1 MDFGFNEEQE
11 QLRAIVRDYLN
22 AETPVTYARAMMD
35 DERGYTDAAWQSMA
49 ELGWLGLSV
58 PERFGGS
65 GLGCLE
71 TALVA
76 EAMGTVV
83 LPGPWFATVAM
94 GLAAWQAAA
103 DEAQSAQV
111 LPEVARGEH
120 RLALAVAEGR
130 GSWAG
135 ADLALEAR
143 ADDDGW
149 VLDGEKLFVADARNA
164 DTILVAARTDGGIGL
179 FALAPDTAGL
189 VVEPMRT
196 IDATRK
202 LDVVRLSDVRAGS
215 SALLGGRALAVE
227 EFDRVIDVAKTM
239 AAAELAGLA
248 ERALALTVD
257 YLAVREQFGRALAT
271 FQALQHRCAD
281 MKVDLENVKSLVY
294 YAAWALDEGAED
306 AALAAAMAKALAS
319 ETVPRII
326 ADAIQLHGGV
336 GFTWEHDLHLYF
348 KRAKASEVT
357 FGDASFQRE
366 LVAGKLGLEA
376 AAAAG

>member
-1 MDFGFNEEQE
+1 M
-11 QLRAIVRDYLN
+11 
-22 AETPVTYARAMMD
+22 
-35 DERGYTDAAWQSMA
+35 
-49 ELGWLGLSV
+49 
-58 PERFGGS
+58 
-65 GLGCLE
+65 
-71 TALVA
+71 
-76 EAMGTVV
+76 
-83 LPGPWFATVAM
+83 
-94 GLAAWQAAA
+94 
-103 DEAQSAQV
+103 
-111 LPEVARGEH
+111 
-120 RLALAVAEGR
+120 
-130 GSWAG
+130 
-135 ADLALEAR
+135 
-143 ADDDGW
+143 
-149 VLDGEKLFVADARNA
+149 
-164 DTILVAARTDGGIGL
+164 
-179 FALAPDTAGL
+179 
-189 VVEPMRT
+189 
-196 IDATRK
+196 
-202 LDVVRLSDVRAGS
+202 
-215 SALLGGRALAVE
+215 
-227 EFDRVIDVAKTM
+227 IDVAKTM

>member
-1 MDFGFNEEQE
+1 VDFGFNEEQE

-130 GSWAG
+130 GSW
-135 ADLALEAR
+135 
-143 ADDDGW
+143 
-149 VLDGEKLFVADARNA
+149 
-164 DTILVAARTDGGIGL
+164 
-179 FALAPDTAGL
+179 
-189 VVEPMRT
+189 
-196 IDATRK
+196 
-202 LDVVRLSDVRAGS
+202 VRR
-215 SALLGGRALAVE
+215 
-227 EFDRVIDVAKTM
+227 
-239 AAAELAGLA
+239 
-248 ERALALTVD
+248 
-257 YLAVREQFGRALAT
+257 
-271 FQALQHRCAD
+271 
-281 MKVDLENVKSLVY
+281 
-294 YAAWALDEGAED
+294 
-306 AALAAAMAKALAS
+306 
-319 ETVPRII
+319 
-326 ADAIQLHGGV
+326 
-336 GFTWEHDLHLYF
+336 
-348 KRAKASEVT
+348 
-357 FGDASFQRE
+357 
-366 LVAGKLGLEA
+366 
-376 AAAAG
+376 